1 MSGIILHDFD
11 VGIQSQSASGS
22 PLL

>member
-11 VGIQSQSASGS
+11 VGIQSQSASDS